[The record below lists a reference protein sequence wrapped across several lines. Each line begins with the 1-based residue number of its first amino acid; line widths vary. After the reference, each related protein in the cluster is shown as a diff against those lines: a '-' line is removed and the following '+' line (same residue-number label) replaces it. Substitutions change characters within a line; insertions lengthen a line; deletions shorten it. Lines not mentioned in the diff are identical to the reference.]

1 MRDINSLEVSFL
13 VKFLEKALVNS
24 KIQKVKQIAENTF
37 SLELYKPRKHKYLVV
52 SNQMIFLSDKTHEAS
67 SLTNLGQ
74 ILRKRLTNQVIK
86 SIRQHEFDRIIEI
99 ETKDYILILE
109 LFDKGNLILVNK
121 PDRKI
126 IMASRIKSWKD
137 REIRPK
143 KEYEYPPSR
152 INPFKLT
159 ISELKKNL
167 GKKEIVKI
175 LAKDFGF
182 GGEIAEK
189 ICEKLK
195 IDKNAKKINVLKL
208 YNFMK
213 RIHQEFNELKDI
225 NEKLK
230 KEFESESRTETE
242 KEKLKEK
249 FERIREEQERALK
262 KWREKEEE
270 YRKIAKLLY
279 EKYEKVRKQLNS
291 GKREIE
297 LEGLTIKLDLKKT
310 VQQNAS
316 IYFEK
321 AKKAKKKIEGIKKAM
336 KELEKKMVKEK
347 KKEKVKVKTKA
358 KEWYEK
364 FRWFIS
370 SDGFLVVAGKDAKTN
385 EKLIRKYMKD
395 SDLVFH
401 ADITGSPFVLIKN
414 PEKKEIPEQTI
425 KEAAEFC
432 GSYSKAWKVGI
443 STVDVYY
450 VKPEQIKK
458 EGGLP
463 TGSFMIYGK
472 RNWIRRIPVRIAIGI
487 KDDEIIYGSEDMV
500 KNKVKNYVIIT
511 PNDSPAYGIAKKIQ
525 KILKAKIELE
535 KVKKIIPYGRGKLI
549 V

>member
-1 MRDINSLEVSFL
+1 MRDINSLEISFL
-13 VKFLEKALVNS
+13 VKFLKEVLVNS

-37 SLELYKPRKHKYLVV
+37 ALELYKLKKREYLIV
-52 SNQMIFLSDKTHEAS
+52 SNQTIFLSNKNYKTS

-74 ILRKRLTNQVIK
+74 ILRKRLTNQVIE

-109 LFDKGNLILVNK
+109 LFNKGNLILVSK
-121 PDRKI
+121 PDKKI
-126 IMASRIKSWKD
+126 MTASRFKSWKD
-137 REIRPK
+137 REIKPK
-143 KEYEYPPSR
+143 REYKYPPSN

-159 ISELKKNL
+159 LSQLKKNL
-167 GKKEIVKI
+167 GKKEIVKV

-195 IDKNAKKINVLKL
+195 IDKTSKKINVLRL

-213 RIHQEFNELKDI
+213 NIHQEFNELKNI

-230 KEFESESRTETE
+230 KDFELKLRSETE

-249 FERIREEQERALK
+249 FKRIKEEQERALK
-262 KWREKEEE
+262 KWKEKEEE
-270 YRKIAKLLY
+270 YRKIGKLLY
-279 EKYEKVRKQLNS
+279 EKYEEVKKQIDS
-291 GKREIE
+291 GKKEVK
-297 LEGLTIKLDLKKT
+297 LNDLTVRLDSKKT
-310 VQQNAS
+310 IQQNAS

-321 AKKAKKKIEGIKKAM
+321 AKKAKKKIEGIKRAM
-336 KELEKKMVKEK
+336 REFEKKILEEK
-347 KKEKVKVKTKA
+347 KKEKLEVKTKP

-370 SDGFLVVAGKDAKTN
+370 SDGFLVVAGKDAKSN
-385 EKLIRKYMKD
+385 EKLIRKYMKS

-414 PEKKEIPEQTI
+414 PEKKKIPEQTI

-443 STVDVYY
+443 NSVDVYY
-450 VKPEQIKK
+450 IKPEQVKK

-472 RNWIRRIPVRIAIGI
+472 RNWVRRIPVKVAIGI
-487 KDDEIIYGSEDMV
+487 KDNEIYYGPEDMV
-500 KNKVKNYVIIT
+500 KRQTSNYVVIVPGDT
-511 PNDSPAYGIAKKIQ
+511 PAHEIAAS
-525 KILKAKIELE
+525 ILKKFRAKIKLE
-535 KVKKIIPYGRGKLI
+535 EIEKAIPYGKGEI